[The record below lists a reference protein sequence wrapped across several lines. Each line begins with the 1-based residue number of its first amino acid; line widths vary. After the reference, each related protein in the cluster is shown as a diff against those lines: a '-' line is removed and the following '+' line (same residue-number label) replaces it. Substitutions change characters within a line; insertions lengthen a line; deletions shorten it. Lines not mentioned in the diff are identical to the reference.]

1 MASIRKRG
9 NRWQVQVR
17 RLGYPLQTSSFILQS
32 DAEAWGRQREVDL
45 DKGEVV
51 QVRSE
56 LKLTTLSDLLTRYAT
71 ERTSKKR
78 GASSETARISAM
90 KRHAIATTTLLRLT
104 PTVIASYRDE
114 RLARVST
121 GSVRREMTIL
131 RHCLEVAI
139 KEWGVPLAV
148 NPFTKVNKPVDSKPR
163 SRRLKDSELAAIS
176 QQLSQCHN
184 PLLRLA
190 FLFALAAGMRRGEVL
205 SLTWQNV
212 DWTLNTAG
220 TPPVFNG
227 VRS

>member
-1 MASIRKRG
+1 MASVRKRG

-56 LKLTTLSDLLTRYAT
+56 LKSTTLSDLLTRYAT

-78 GASSETARISAM
+78 GAVSEGIRIAAM
-90 KRHAIATTTLLRLT
+90 KRHIATTTLLRLT
-104 PTVIASYRDE
+104 PTVIVSYRDG

-131 RHCLEVAI
+131 RLCLEVAI
-139 KEWGVPLAV
+139 KEWGGCHLPSIRLRRST
-148 NPFTKVNKPVDSKPR
+148 NP
-163 SRRLKDSELAAIS
+163 
-176 QQLSQCHN
+176 
-184 PLLRLA
+184 
-190 FLFALAAGMRRGEVL
+190 
-205 SLTWQNV
+205 
-212 DWTLNTAG
+212 
-220 TPPVFNG
+220 
-227 VRS
+227 

>member
-56 LKLTTLSDLLTRYAT
+56 LKSTTLCDLLIRYDA

-114 RLARVST
+114 RLASVST

-139 KEWGVPLAV
+139 KEWGVPLVV

-176 QQLSQCHN
+176 HQLSQCQN
-184 PLLRLA
+184 PLARQV
-190 FLFALAAGMRRGEVL
+190 FLFALASGMRRGEVL
-205 SLTWQNV
+205 LLTWQNV
-212 DWTLNTAG
+212 DWTGN
-220 TPPVFNG
+220 PPIFNG
-227 VRS
+227 VRC